1 MVRRAPCA
9 PDRGDLVWL
18 TFDPQAGQE
27 QRGRRPALV
36 LSPRAYNARVGLG
49 LFCPIT
55 SQVKGY
61 PFEVALP
68 QKGKITGVVL
78 ADQLRSLDWRARKAE
93 FAAKAPADTVEEALA
108 KLRTLV

>member
-1 MVRRAPCA
+1 
-9 PDRGDLVWL
+9 
-18 TFDPQAGQE
+18 
-27 QRGRRPALV
+27 
-36 LSPRAYNARVGLG
+36 
-49 LFCPIT
+49 
-55 SQVKGY
+55 
-61 PFEVALP
+61 VALP